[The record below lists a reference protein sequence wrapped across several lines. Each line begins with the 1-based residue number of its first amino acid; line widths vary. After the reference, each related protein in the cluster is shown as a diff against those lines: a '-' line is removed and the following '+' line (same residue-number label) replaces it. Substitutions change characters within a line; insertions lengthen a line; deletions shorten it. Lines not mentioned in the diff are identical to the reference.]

1 MSKFDPDDYE
11 EKLKYLEQRHEILA
25 AWIVMV
31 FVALLFIGLESFLAG
46 AHHVV
51 WHRHAFAPG
60 IAFVDP
66 SAGSIAAMRT
76 ATATLSRS
84 SIVCDTELQRD
95 RPKAKVIGDSDE
107 RDQIGKVAAM
117 NS

>member
-1 MSKFDPDDYE
+1 MTTPHAARLGTRFRNDSRMICRHRPIRSGARDGELDRASGDMSKFDPDDYE
-11 EKLKYLEQRHEILA
+11 EKLKHLEQRHEILA

-66 SAGSIAAMRT
+66 SAGSIAA
-76 ATATLSRS
+76 
-84 SIVCDTELQRD
+84 
-95 RPKAKVIGDSDE
+95 
-107 RDQIGKVAAM
+107 
-117 NS
+117 

>member
-1 MSKFDPDDYE
+1 MSEFDPDDYE
-11 EKLKYLEQRHEILA
+11 EKLKHLEQRHEILA

-66 SAGSIAAMRT
+66 SA
-76 ATATLSRS
+76 
-84 SIVCDTELQRD
+84 
-95 RPKAKVIGDSDE
+95 
-107 RDQIGKVAAM
+107 
-117 NS
+117 